1 MRSDAVIP
9 GSVLAEVVLIR
20 TEQVAV
26 ALGSVRAY
34 PNGFEFTLHTRWRRE
49 DDAGPGVG
57 DPLEWHGHRRG
68 TQVPED
74 VLRLGVMYADD
85 RRASATGG
93 HPWPQDDADA
103 GRLVLLQN
111 GGGGSDRR
119 WDGDFWVYPL
129 PPEGPVTFVASWLR
143 HGVAETRVELDGA
156 AIREAARR
164 AVILW
169 PEEPES

>member
-1 MRSDAVIP
+1 MRLGQAGAIP
-9 GSVLAEVVLIR
+9 L
-20 TEQVAV
+20 
-26 ALGSVRAY
+26 
-34 PNGFEFTLHTRWRRE
+34 NGT
-49 DDAGPGVG
+49 
-57 DPLEWHGHRRG
+57 G
-68 TQVPED
+68 TGD

-169 PEEPES
+169 PEEPESEPGSAWRSQTVTTGEPDDPGARTGPDRPGAEGASG